1 MKSKLPIIIVL
12 MLFSATVFAETVI
25 AVQDFQVNDVESS
38 AAMICSDEF
47 RNVLIGRPGLKIL
60 DRGLMAAVLEEQN
73 LQLSGCSDAACAVKV
88 GKILA
93 ANLMVIGSVSKLGT
107 LYYLNIKGINV
118 QSSEIVFSKSASVEG
133 KIESLVKLAGS
144 LSREIFDEHLRLLQP
159 GGSAKKDAVKKSTKV
174 KKEKPKKVK
183 KSKEAKPEKV
193 EKVKKVKK
201 IKKEK
206 PVKDSPETFKKF
218 GIAVGTLSISAKY
231 NISAKMQSELKF
243 SFDDS
248 SWLIGPK
255 FTYSFFNFGPIAIQ
269 SGLEIGYLRFSIYG
283 LEGAGYYVGAFLG
296 AEYFFLGNASLSA
309 DIGAVFMDMKN
320 TNMEAGFQESGV
332 NGVFNTALSFYF

>member
-1 MKSKLPIIIVL
+1 
-12 MLFSATVFAETVI
+12 
-25 AVQDFQVNDVESS
+25 
-38 AAMICSDEF
+38 
-47 RNVLIGRPGLKIL
+47 
-60 DRGLMAAVLEEQN
+60 
-73 LQLSGCSDAACAVKV
+73 
-88 GKILA
+88 
-93 ANLMVIGSVSKLGT
+93 MVTGSVSKLGS